1 MLLLEFLLD
10 NVNVRWWPGPSSIVA
25 HFDCSPR
32 HGDTDAVVRIQRRF
46 VCVCVCVHASRVC
59 VCMLCMR
66 ACRPNTIPK
75 SVFLYIYMCV
85 WSVSLMWMAAW
96 KLFAG
101 MTQCT
106 HAPMVRRAYS
116 VTQWKQCASFAN
128 FNVLSTQKV
137 FMTDICFVYHQMQ
150 IVEGYLPKGPC
161 LTPLPIVPRRSNEI
175 LGKLLVTS
183 TKGFFVNIVES
194 SPGIQ
199 DILRMVDDGFFCCCC
214 FQWTIRVK
222 ISSVLVDDHNGAP
235 CQPTYIQLNW
245 CLFFFL
251 LLFVLHTAH
260 LMHAYNGTKSN
271 NIDSQLRI
279 QFRFDIK
286 HSGMRSIK
294 KRTINENWRVLG
306 WFSI

>member
-1 MLLLEFLLD
+1 MLRWCDVHIVWLNGNSVLPLLTSMCFQHRKCSWQTFASFIIKCKLWRGIYQRALVWLLCQLCPGD
-10 NVNVRWWPGPSSIVA
+10 QTKFWENCWWRQQKDSLSTSLKVRRV
-25 HFDCSPR
+25 F
-32 HGDTDAVVRIQRRF
+32 RIF
-46 VCVCVCVHASRVC
+46 
-59 VCMLCMR
+59 
-66 ACRPNTIPK
+66 
-75 SVFLYIYMCV
+75 CV
-85 WSVSLMWMAAW
+85 W
-96 KLFAG
+96 
-101 MTQCT
+101 
-106 HAPMVRRAYS
+106 
-116 VTQWKQCASFAN
+116 
-128 FNVLSTQKV
+128 
-137 FMTDICFVYHQMQ
+137 
-150 IVEGYLPKGPC
+150 
-161 LTPLPIVPRRSNEI
+161 LTM
-175 LGKLLVTS
+175 
-183 TKGFFVNIVES
+183 GFF
-194 SPGIQ
+194 
-199 DILRMVDDGFFCCCC
+199 CCC

-222 ISSVLVDDHNGAP
+222 ISSVLVYDHNGAP

>member
-199 DILRMVDDGFFCCCC
+199 DILRMVDDGFF
-214 FQWTIRVK
+214 
-222 ISSVLVDDHNGAP
+222 
-235 CQPTYIQLNW
+235 
-245 CLFFFL
+245 L
-251 LLFVLHTAH
+251 LLLPMNNSSKNLECSGGWPQRGTLSTDIYPAE
-260 LMHAYNGTKSN
+260 LMPFLFSFIICSTHSTSHA
-271 NIDSQLRI
+271 RI
-279 QFRFDIK
+279 QRHKIK
-286 HSGMRSIK
+286 
-294 KRTINENWRVLG
+294 
-306 WFSI
+306 